1 LSFAFPSELFQG
13 LTEHKNIYELHVTKL
28 QTSGFITSELF
39 FAQNSFAG
47 LREKDPLLYRRAK
60 HVVTENKRT
69 EQAAE
74 ALQEGD
80 LKKFG
85 ELMTASHESLKL
97 VLNGAYSRN
106 VN

>member
-1 LSFAFPSELFQG
+1 MSEL
-13 LTEHKNIYELHVTKL
+13 
-28 QTSGFITSELF
+28 LF
-39 FAQNSFAG
+39 AHNSFAG
-47 LREKDPLLYRRAK
+47 LREKDPLLYKRAR

-74 ALQEGD
+74 ALQGGD

-97 VLNGAYSRN
+97 VLNGAYSSN